1 MSFKRIS
8 GRLYAS
14 FTLIFAGFAISGALL
29 FDALA
34 RLKVNGPLYFQLVE
48 GRDLIADVLPPPNYI
63 IETYLTAYELRDSI
77 GDPVNVER
85 LAGAISRLESEYAVR
100 HVYWAKENA
109 FFEGNPSIRAAMVE
123 KSYVPAMEFYRIL
136 RESYIPAVRAGERE
150 VVDGLLAGS
159 LKDSYDEHRK
169 WIDEVVTGARRA
181 NASLELRAASSERAS
196 LTVCAAVC
204 ALVAILSVIVM
215 TLLARSILKPV
226 RATAEALRNIG
237 EGDLT
242 SRVQVDSRDEIG
254 EMADCLNRTL
264 ERVNSLIAA
273 IKAQALSLSAIGERL
288 LAEAGKSF
296 DAAQSI
302 RDKVADVKERTSAQS
317 LGSCEASAA
326 IGQIARNLDQ
336 LNECVET
343 QSASVVQAS
352 AAIAQMVESVGF
364 VSKNLGINAGNVEEL
379 SSLSDEGRSE
389 LESVSSLIRQITKDT
404 ESILEISGII
414 QDIASQT
421 NLLSMNA
428 AIEAAHAGDSGRGF
442 AVVADEI
449 RKLAES
455 SGSQAK
461 TASVV
466 LKKVHGS
473 MAGLDSATGG
483 LLRKFGTIDSKI
495 RAFAE
500 SERDIRNAMDEQSRG
515 NGEIVVAMNSLGGIS
530 ETVKIGSAEMVI
542 GAKEALHESSGL
554 NASAELIASR
564 AKDMEYRAEII
575 LESSKSVHGL
585 CDENKA
591 CAEALLLEIGR
602 FKVSMTA

>member
-1 MSFKRIS
+1 MGFKRIS

-14 FTLIFAGFAISGALL
+14 FALILTGFAISGALL

-48 GRDLIADVLPPPNYI
+48 GRDLIADILPPPNYI
-63 IETYLTAYELRDSI
+63 IETYLVAYELRDCI
-77 GDPVNVER
+77 DDPANVER
-85 LAGAISRLESEYAVR
+85 LAGVINRLESEYADR
-100 HVYWAKENA
+100 HAYWENEKA
-109 FFEGNPSIRAAMVE
+109 FFGDNPAIRAAMVE
-123 KSYVPAMEFYRIL
+123 KSYAPAMEFFRVL
-136 RESYIPAVRAGERE
+136 RESYLPAVRSGKRA
-150 VVDGLLAGS
+150 VVDELLAGS
-159 LKDSYDEHRK
+159 LKASYDEHRK
-169 WIDEVVTGARRA
+169 WIDEVVAGAREA
-181 NASLELRAASSERAS
+181 NASLERRAASSERRS
-196 LTVCAAVC
+196 LALCAAVC
-204 ALVAILSVIVM
+204 ALTAIISAIVM
-215 TLLARSILKPV
+215 ALLARSILKPV
-226 RATAEALRNIG
+226 RATVEALRAIG

-242 SRVQVDSRDEIG
+242 SRVKVAARDEIG

-264 ERVNSLIAA
+264 DRVNALIVA
-273 IKAQALSLSAIGERL
+273 INAQALSLSAIGERL

-343 QSASVVQAS
+343 QSSSVVQAS
-352 AAIAQMVESVGF
+352 AAIAQMVESVGR
-364 VSKNLGINAGNVEEL
+364 VSKNLGMNAGNVEEL

-389 LESVSSLIRQITKDT
+389 LETVSALIRQMAKDT
-404 ESILEISGII
+404 ESILDISRII

-461 TASVV
+461 TASGV
-466 LKKVHGS
+466 LEKVHGS
-473 MAGLDSATGG
+473 MAGLDSATGE
-483 LLRKFGTIDSKI
+483 LLRKFERIDSKI

-515 NGEIVVAMNSLGGIS
+515 NSEIVAAMTSLEEIS
-530 ETVKIGSAEMVI
+530 VTVKTGSSEMVT
-542 GAKEALHESSGL
+542 GAKEALRESSGL
-554 NASAELIASR
+554 NTAAELIASR
-564 AKDMEYRAEII
+564 ALDMESRAEVI
-575 LESSKSVHGL
+575 LGSSKSVHGL
-585 CDENKA
+585 CDENRE
-591 CAEALLLEIGR
+591 CADSLLREIGR
-602 FKVSMTA
+602 FKVAQTA